1 MRQTWFA
8 KNIYSY
14 TCNWSISPSLDEYY
28 CHSFICI
35 PYWSALSINYLVYS
49 DLPHDCK
56 PVPVC
61 GGKTRIHCA
70 ENFSHKVQ
78 VCFILQTLILHQLFV
93 FDKYA
98 RMTSFGAKIREKMN
112 RMSGDSSVTNKE
124 AMGNNGSDW
133 HCDSC
138 KRSWAEDD
146 KSKPDLVEYCAC
158 QEWFC
163 QNCSQLKK
171 KDMNALNRDMF
182 WACRNCLATVK
193 IRVVEK
199 NKYSEPNKDIT
210 TKITEAINEH
220 MKTFE
225 TRLDK
230 RIEQAVS
237 VEVPKADEAC
247 TKKAIEGIDNSVTTC
262 LEKVGEE

>member
-1 MRQTWFA
+1 
-8 KNIYSY
+8 
-14 TCNWSISPSLDEYY
+14 
-28 CHSFICI
+28 
-35 PYWSALSINYLVYS
+35 
-49 DLPHDCK
+49 
-56 PVPVC
+56 
-61 GGKTRIHCA
+61 
-70 ENFSHKVQ
+70 
-78 VCFILQTLILHQLFV
+78 
-93 FDKYA
+93 
-98 RMTSFGAKIREKMN
+98 MTSFGAKIREKMN

-163 QNCSQLKK
+163 QNCTQLKK

-193 IRVVEK
+193 IRLVEK

-230 RIEQAVS
+230 RIEPAVS

-247 TKKAIEGIDNSVTTC
+247 TKKATEGIDNSVTTC
-262 LEKVGEE
+262 LEKVGGVTNQMEKCIEKVQVGVTASVDDMWTEVVDRKKNKDKTNNPGIISTAMKRAILEQKTDDINRNEHMKNFETRQKK